1 MKALVI
7 GGNGFIGSHL
17 VDALLADGD
26 QVTVLDR
33 GEPRGDVDWVGVR
46 YVKGTLDDRE
56 ALDEAFA
63 GQAIVYHLA
72 STTVPSTS
80 NADPIADVQE
90 NLCGTL
96 LLLDRMRAA
105 GCRRIV
111 YLSSGG
117 TVYGETGQALIDES
131 HDCAPICSYG
141 VVKLAIE
148 KYLAMYGR
156 LEGLQALVLRASNPY
171 GPRQGKLGI
180 QGLVGTLFG
189 RLLSGQPV
197 DIWGDGSSVRDY
209 IYVGDL
215 VELVSLAGRSNAVGV
230 FNAGSGIGVSVKT
243 MLEAVSAATGITPEV
258 HRHLARGFDVSHIVL
273 NVEKARRQF
282 GWQPRTPLSQGL
294 SQTLAS
300 FTAP

>member
-17 VDALLADGD
+17 VDALRSAGD
-26 QVTVLDR
+26 DVTVMDR
-33 GEPRGDVDWVGVR
+33 GEPRGDVDWTGVR
-46 YVKGTLDDRE
+46 YLKGSLDDRE
-56 ALDEAFA
+56 ALDRSLANQE
-63 GQAIVYHLA
+63 IVYHLA

-80 NADPIADVQE
+80 NADPIADVQG

-117 TVYGETGQALIDES
+117 TVYGETGPDLIDES
-131 HDCAPICSYG
+131 HECAPICSYG

-215 VELVSLAGRSNAVGV
+215 VELASVAGRSDAVGV
-230 FNAGSGIGVSVKT
+230 FNAGSGIGVSVSA
-243 MLEAVSAATGITPEV
+243 MLDAISATTGVTPEV
-258 HRHLARGFDVSHIVL
+258 RRHPARGFDVSHIVL

-282 GWQPRTPLSQGL
+282 GWRPRTPLDEGL
-294 SQTLAS
+294 SRTLAS